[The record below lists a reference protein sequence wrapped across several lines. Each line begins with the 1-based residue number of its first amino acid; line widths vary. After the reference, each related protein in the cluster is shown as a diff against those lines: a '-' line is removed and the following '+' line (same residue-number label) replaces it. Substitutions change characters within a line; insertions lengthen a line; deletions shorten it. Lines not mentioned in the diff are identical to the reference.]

1 MYEIAKMD
9 LKSANILAKN
19 EMYPQ
24 SIYFYEQSFEKA
36 LKSVVSEYLRHR
48 RNMTDSQIENELRPK
63 GHNVIEKTMQMM
75 TLMIEEEVQLYIKR
89 GGNESDPFIQNTYDG
104 INKYIEHEYPQGYHV
119 IIFYPLVMSH
129 YRDFYSR
136 FYIPRNDPMEWRWD
150 YLRWTYSNPAHQHFK
165 FMSLSW
171 IISPILKNMDIL
183 TRYPTELHSLNSDN
197 VRLLMDKK
205 FLIVCNRLYEML
217 NDYIELVPLVWLAIN
232 K

>member
-89 GGNESDPFIQNTYDG
+89 GGNESDPFI
-104 INKYIEHEYPQGYHV
+104 H
-119 IIFYPLVMSH
+119 
-129 YRDFYSR
+129 
-136 FYIPRNDPMEWRWD
+136 
-150 YLRWTYSNPAHQHFK
+150 
-165 FMSLSW
+165 
-171 IISPILKNMDIL
+171 PILI
-183 TRYPTELHSLNSDN
+183 
-197 VRLLMDKK
+197 RL
-205 FLIVCNRLYEML
+205 
-217 NDYIELVPLVWLAIN
+217 IN
-232 K
+232 ISNL